1 MIVWKEFYSVNIAE
15 FDQQHRQLIRLIN
28 EFEKAMTEGRGR
40 DALLETYRALI
51 QYAKSHFAA
60 EEKLMADHGF
70 PGHAMHKQEHAEL
83 LDKVNEML
91 RLHNEGKSGLTIST
105 ITFMCDWLSH
115 HILVTD
121 KKYST
126 FLNAR
131 GIS

>member
-1 MIVWKEFYSVNIAE
+1 MIVWKEFYSVNITE

-28 EFEKAMTEGRGR
+28 ELEKAMSEGRGR
-40 DALLETYRALI
+40 ESLSQTYQALVH
-51 QYAKSHFAA
+51 YAQTHFAA
-60 EEKLMADHGF
+60 EEKLMAEHGF
-70 PGHAMHKQEHAEL
+70 PGHALHKQEHAEL
-83 LDKVNEML
+83 LSQVNEML
-91 RLHNEGKSGLTIST
+91 RLHNEGKCGLTIST

-121 KKYST
+121 KKYSA